1 METGTAIFLTL
12 HIAGQL
18 DAGWSDWFEG
28 LEMRYLADGNTEF
41 SGLVLDQSALYGLLN
56 RAGDLGLTLLKVSGE
71 QVNTDLI

>member
-1 METGTAIFLTL
+1 
-12 HIAGQL
+12 
-18 DAGWSDWFEG
+18 
-28 LEMRYLADGNTEF
+28 MRYLADGNTEL